1 MRFIICEVRQT
12 LETDLLVRWTESI
25 KMLAT
30 TGHYRTISRS
40 LSTGGMEKQESFV
53 IDCDFVVVEVTGRV
67 GAGYLRG
74 LLSSLRLKLLDTP
87 N

>member
-1 MRFIICEVRQT
+1 
-12 LETDLLVRWTESI
+12 
-25 KMLAT
+25 
-30 TGHYRTISRS
+30 
-40 LSTGGMEKQESFV
+40 MEKQESFV
-53 IDCDFVVVEVTGRV
+53 IDCDFVVGVVEVTGRV

>member
-1 MRFIICEVRQT
+1 MRQT